1 MVSVGVM
8 IHELEQ
14 ILDSCEKE
22 SLPRS
27 ETVIQIRKWIE
38 KYHPIRQPIL
48 DVTDIKKAS
57 D

>member
-14 ILDSCEKE
+14 ILDSCERE

-27 ETVIQIRKWIE
+27 ETVRLVKKWIV

>member
-1 MVSVGVM
+1 MASVGVV
-8 IHELEQ
+8 IAELEE
-14 ILDSCEKE
+14 ILDSCERE

-27 ETVIQIRKWIE
+27 ETVRLVRKWVE

-48 DVTDIKKAS
+48 DVTDIKKPA